1 MKEKELIEQENMG
14 KKSENYRGIYKDMVE
29 VLGHDIT
36 IKVYENYKGQQ
47 ITFPMRLYSD
57 KYVID
62 YLNKYYNGRNLK
74 QISKNLGY
82 TCNWLQKVIKKNEIK
97 RTIERRIKNVIFCM
111 ENIYSM

>member
-1 MKEKELIEQENMG
+1 MKEKEMIEKEYMS
-14 KKSENYRGIYKDMVE
+14 KKSENYRGIYKDMIE

-36 IKVYENYKGQQ
+36 LKVYENYKGQQ

>member
-1 MKEKELIEQENMG
+1 
-14 KKSENYRGIYKDMVE
+14 
-29 VLGHDIT
+29 
-36 IKVYENYKGQQ
+36 
-47 ITFPMRLYSD
+47 MRLYSD

>member
-1 MKEKELIEQENMG
+1 MKEKELMEQESMS

-36 IKVYENYKGQQ
+36 LKVYENYKGQQ

-62 YLNKYYNGRNLK
+62 YLNKHYDGKNLK
-74 QISKNLGY
+74 QISRKLGY
-82 TCNWLQKVIKKNEIK
+82 TCNWLQKVINKNGIN
-97 RTIERRIKNVIFCM
+97 KNVRG
-111 ENIYSM
+111 EKE

>member
-1 MKEKELIEQENMG
+1 
-14 KKSENYRGIYKDMVE
+14 MVE

>member
-1 MKEKELIEQENMG
+1 MKEKGLIEQENMS
-14 KKSENYRGIYKDMVE
+14 KKSENYRGIHKDMVE

-97 RTIERRIKNVIFCM
+97 ITIERRIKNVIFCM